1 MGEDNTEQL
10 AADAAKKMVETLRE
24 KESKLEEKWNG
35 LNNRSQEW
43 QKKLEFVHPVRLH
56 LVLLLIIDIYPTFE
70 DLSILLE

>member
-43 QKKLEFVHPVRLH
+43 QKKLEFVHPVLDYT
-56 LVLLLIIDIYPTFE
+56 LFYC
-70 DLSILLE
+70 SS